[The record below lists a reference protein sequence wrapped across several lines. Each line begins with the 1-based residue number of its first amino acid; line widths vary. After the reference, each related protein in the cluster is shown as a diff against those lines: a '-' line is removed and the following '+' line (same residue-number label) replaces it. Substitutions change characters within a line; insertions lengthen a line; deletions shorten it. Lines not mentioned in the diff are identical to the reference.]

1 MNRKVKALPVGKL
14 PADILERLLK
24 RYSST
29 LHGVVVGPSI
39 GEDAAAI
46 DRGDSYLLLKTDPIT
61 FVTQDIG
68 TYSLFINA
76 NDIAT
81 MGGVPKWFLATILL
95 PEKQTTEDLVERIFH
110 QLSSACQ
117 KTDVSFCGGHTEI
130 TVGIDRPIVIGMMI
144 GEVEKNNLLTTKGAR
159 TGDDIILTKA
169 IAIEGTS
176 IIARERGDALIGVF
190 GERFVN
196 ACRRFTEVPGI
207 SVLRDA
213 QIATAHGEIHSMH
226 DPTEGGLA
234 TGLFEIAAA
243 ADTGLIVEEEC
254 IPVFPECQ
262 TLCRHYGLDPLG
274 LIASGSLLI
283 AINSRDTDKVLDALS
298 NNGIPAA
305 KIGKIL
311 PKEHGLKIKKHKEVL
326 ELPVFKRDEITKIFD

>member
-14 PADILERLLK
+14 PVDILERLLK
-24 RYSST
+24 LYSST
-29 LHGVVVGPSI
+29 RHGVVVGPSI

-61 FVTQDIG
+61 FVTEDIG
-68 TYSLFINA
+68 TYTLFINA

-95 PEKQTTEDLVERIFH
+95 PEKQTTEDLVELIFH
-110 QLSSACQ
+110 QLSSAC
-117 KTDVSFCGGHTEI
+117 KKLDVSFCGGHTEI
-130 TVGIDRPIVIGMMI
+130 TVGINRPIVIGMMI

-159 TGDDIILTKA
+159 AGDDIILTKA

-234 TGLFEIAAA
+234 TGLFEIATA
-243 ADTGLIVEEEC
+243 ADVGLIVEEEC
-254 IPVFPECQ
+254 IPVSPECQ

-283 AINSRDTDKVLDALS
+283 AINSHDTAKVLDALS

-305 KIGKIL
+305 KIGKFL